1 LINEEFK
8 VHKIS
13 AFILIT
19 EKMEKK
25 AIKVPILVMLMFL
38 VLFSCKKDSRNDNA
52 VADVYVKSILV
63 DGEPF
68 FGLVHYVVGY
78 EAMTSVTVDP
88 PSGTTEPLTAYDS
101 GKTIYYIEP
110 TLALGTYSTTPP
122 AHGTYSYLVT
132 FDDAVEK
139 TVTDELGAT
148 YLLPASIISIAKT
161 SDNQSVR
168 LTWEAVSGVEY
179 YQLSISKDGNV
190 LYTSQLFIPPT
201 GNTIDIPLSYIPSYN
216 PGTYSY
222 QLDAIDYDS
231 LETGKLQAISSASV
245 SIDL

>member
-1 LINEEFK
+1 MKKK
-8 VHKIS
+8 VIRVPVVVMM
-13 AFILIT
+13 IL
-19 EKMEKK
+19 
-25 AIKVPILVMLMFL
+25 LVM
-38 VLFSCKKDSRNDNA
+38 FSCKKDSRNDNA
-52 VADVYVKSILV
+52 TADVYVKSILV

-78 EAMTSVTVDP
+78 EAMTSVSVDP
-88 PSGTTEPLTAYDS
+88 PGGTTEPLIAYDS

-122 AHGTYSYLVT
+122 THGTYNYLVT

-139 TVTDELGAT
+139 TVTDELGDT

-168 LTWEAVSGVEY
+168 LTWEAVTGVEY
-179 YQLSISKDGNV
+179 YQLSISKNGTV
-190 LYTSQLFIPPT
+190 VYTSQLFIPPT
-201 GNTIDIPLSYIPSYN
+201 GNSIDIPISYIPSYD

-222 QLDAIDYDS
+222 QLDAIDYAS
-231 LETGKLQAISSASV
+231 LETGKLQAVSSASV
-245 SIDL
+245 TIDL